1 MRKVYN
7 WRVVEGDPNE
17 VEEGEIL
24 IVRDKNNPNRLDSI
38 QQRIGGQLVDIVNHP
53 ECPEC
58 PEPEEP

>member
-53 ECPEC
+53 ECPE
-58 PEPEEP
+58 PDEP

>member
-17 VEEGEIL
+17 VKEGEFL
-24 IVRDKNNPNRLDSI
+24 IVRDKDNPNRLDSI
-38 QQRIGGQLVDIVNHP
+38 QQRIGGQLVDIINH
-53 ECPEC
+53 

>member
-38 QQRIGGQLVDIVNHP
+38 QQRIGG
-53 ECPEC
+53 
-58 PEPEEP
+58 

>member
-17 VEEGEIL
+17 VKEGEIL
-24 IVRDKNNPNRLDSI
+24 IVRDKDNPNRLDSI

-58 PEPEEP
+58 PEEP

>member
-38 QQRIGGQLVDIVNHP
+38 QQRIGGQLVDIINHP

-58 PEPEEP
+58 PEPDEP

>member
-1 MRKVYN
+1 MRKIYN

-38 QQRIGGQLVDIVNHP
+38 QQRIGGQLVDIINHP

-58 PEPEEP
+58 PEPDEP